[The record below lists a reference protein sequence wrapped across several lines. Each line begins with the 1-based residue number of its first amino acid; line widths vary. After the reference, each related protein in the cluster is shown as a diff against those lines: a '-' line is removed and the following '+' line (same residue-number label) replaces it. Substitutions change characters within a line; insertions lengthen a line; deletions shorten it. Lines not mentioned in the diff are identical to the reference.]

1 VKKKQSFFHSLMSLE
16 GERLIGLA
24 EAEGHLFGAKV
35 FLKKIKINIRII
47 KAFICV
53 QEGRI
58 MKNGSRCL
66 P

>member
-47 KAFICV
+47 KSFHLCA
-53 QEGRI
+53 GRE
-58 MKNGSRCL
+58 NNEEWE
-66 P
+66 